1 MALETFECAYCQEDF
16 TANPDAKAAETE
28 YCSPECE
35 TEARDL

>member
-1 MALETFECAYCQEDF
+1 MPLETYECSYCQEEF
-16 TANPDAKAAETE
+16 AANPDAKAAETE